1 MERNNGVGK
10 WAEDHNCEFGFD
22 KFKLVD
28 FTRQRERIPG
38 EARKTRLLK
47 GPGVQVGNNLIAPV
61 THARF
66 LGVQMD
72 GALRWKEQQ
81 AIMVK
86 RGQEWLTQ
94 FRRLARSKD
103 GMAASHIRQLYKA
116 KALPRILYAA
126 DV

>member
-1 MERNNGVGK
+1 MERNDGVEK
-10 WAEDHNCEFGFD
+10 WATDHNCEFGFD
-22 KFKLVD
+22 KFQLID
-28 FTRQRERIPG
+28 FTRRREQTPG
-38 EARKTRLLK
+38 ETRKTRLTT
-47 GPGVQVGNNLIAPV
+47 GPGVRIGQNTITTV

-126 DV
+126 DI

>member
-1 MERNNGVGK
+1 MERAGGVSE
-10 WAEDHNCEFGFD
+10 WAKAHNCEFGFD

-28 FTRQRERIPG
+28 FTRQQEKAPG
-38 EARKTRLLK
+38 EARKTRLLT
-47 GPGVQVGNNLIAPV
+47 GPGVQVGTNLIKPV

-72 GALRWKEQQ
+72 GPLRWKEQQ

-103 GMAASHIRQLYKA
+103 GMAASHILQLYKA
-116 KALPRILYAA
+116 KALPRILYAV